1 MRANGGV
8 VVVEGP
14 EGVHIV
20 GTGKFGSVGTK
31 GNGGKLGRPVDGVS
45 GGSVGNGGKLGRPV
59 DGVSGGSVG
68 NGGKLGRPVDGVS
81 GGSVGNGGKPTGRP
95 GNDGV
100 GKPGR
105 PGKNKRWR
113 AAVGWRFPE
122 KTRAEMRE
130 KMMRVV
136 VEAI

>member
-1 MRANGGV
+1 MRVKGGV

-14 EGVHIV
+14 EGVLIV
-20 GTGKFGSVGTK
+20 GNGKFGRVGIR
-31 GNGGKLGRPVDGVS
+31 GGT
-45 GGSVGNGGKLGRPV
+45 
-59 DGVSGGSVG
+59 
-68 NGGKLGRPVDGVS
+68 GGKLGRPVDGVS
-81 GGSVGNGGKPTGRP
+81 GGSVGNGGKPGRP

-113 AAVGWRFPE
+113 AAVGWRLPE
-122 KTRAEMRE
+122 KTRAEMRD

>member
-59 DGVSGGSVG
+59 DGI
-68 NGGKLGRPVDGVS
+68 S

-130 KMMRVV
+130 KMMREL